1 MQETFYEMS
10 SQPYQKHMSNLQI
23 LGNEKGDMTHTKNQ
37 YFCGKVYISLLLGMC
52 AWLCAKRYMFG

>member
-10 SQPYQKHMSNLQI
+10 SQPFQKHMSNLQI

-52 AWLCAKRYMFG
+52 AWLCAK